1 MIQRLMISSCR
12 SIIGTYRRAVPN
24 LLRVIK
30 AGFPVHCAYI
40 LHKRSF
46 YDSAIRSEK
55 INPENGCGVIV
66 NVPTF
71 QIKKRSSKRKTVIHD
86 KIVKPNEWTVK
97 ALSTAEEYNLEALSY
112 GLLDQQLYIPSKISI
127 ATNRKYLLSI

>member
-86 KIVKPNEWTVK
+86 KIVKPNVSLLYGK
-97 ALSTAEEYNLEALSY
+97 LEYCLVQASIREKWENMCERNFFIRS
-112 GLLDQQLYIPSKISI
+112 GL
-127 ATNRKYLLSI
+127 